1 MSISNKS
8 LLTYLN
14 QLLKPEKIKDYCP
27 NGMQV
32 EGKASIKKVVTGVT
46 ASYALIEKAI
56 EANADA
62 IFVHHGY
69 FWRGENQQIT
79 GMKYKRLKALLNN
92 DINLYAYHLPL
103 DVHPELGNNA
113 QLAQLLDIYTEGGL
127 ELDNPSSV
135 AMRGRLAKPSSLNDF
150 SNLISDRLHREP
162 LVISG
167 GNHTIKTVAWCTGGG
182 QGFIEQAADQ
192 NIDAFITGEVSE
204 QTTHVAN
211 ELNIHFIAAGHHATE
226 RYGAKA
232 VGEHLQDKFDLDV
245 SFIDIDNPV

>member
-14 QLLKPEKIKDYCP
+14 QLLKPEKVKDYCP

-32 EGKASIKKVVTGVT
+32 EGKTTIKRVVTGVT

-56 EANADA
+56 EIEADA

-69 FWRGENQQIT
+69 FWRGENPQIT
-79 GMKYKRLKALLNN
+79 GMKYKRLKALLSN

-103 DVHPELGNNA
+103 DVHPEFGNNA
-113 QLAQLLDIYTEGGL
+113 QLAKLLGISVENAL
-127 ELDNPSSV
+127 EQDKPSSV
-135 AMRGRLAKPSSLNDF
+135 AMKGRLAKPTKLQDFADLVSL
-150 SNLISDRLHREP
+150 RLNREP

-167 GNHTIKTVAWCTGGG
+167 GDHLIDTVAWCTGGG

-192 NIDAFITGEVSE
+192 NIDAFVTGEMSE
-204 QTTHVAN
+204 QTTHVAK
-211 ELNIHFIAAGHHATE
+211 EMNIHFLAAGHHATE

-232 VGEHLQDKFDLDV
+232 VGEHLQDSFDV
-245 SFIDIDNPV
+245 EVCFIDIDNPV